1 MGQPNKLQML
11 YREQS
16 FLISSSHILVQCLL
30 RNLILS
36 VVNLLIFDLIRFV
49 DTLSN
54 FKEEKEKDN
63 KINYS
68 EISDLEKTELEEYE
82 DKTGLE
88 SSEKSK

>member
-16 FLISSSHILVQCLL
+16 CLISSSHILVQCLL

-63 KINYS
+63 EINYS